1 MEEQT
6 AERKETAVEEMK
18 EMEEGDCKKQQS
30 KISEILQA
38 TFCFLNQRTY
48 TGNS

>member
-18 EMEEGDCKKQQS
+18 EMKEGDCK
-30 KISEILQA
+30 LQ
-38 TFCFLNQRTY
+38 TK
-48 TGNS
+48 